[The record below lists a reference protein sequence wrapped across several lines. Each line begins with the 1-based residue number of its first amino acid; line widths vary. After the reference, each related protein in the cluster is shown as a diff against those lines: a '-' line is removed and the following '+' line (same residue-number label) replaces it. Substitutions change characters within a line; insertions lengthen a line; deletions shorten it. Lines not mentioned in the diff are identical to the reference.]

1 MTIIFNVHSNGKH
14 LNVLTNPRLP
24 LVSFIP
30 VNRSE
35 CSIVT
40 SKGIHL
46 LCGLVFEKPYPLQQR
61 SQLLL
66 STHFSSV
73 FFVCLFVCFS
83 KPEDTIGC
91 RLIFCGWKAKVS
103 TRLQISKFD
112 KAHYQVLC
120 GAPTEERK
128 GKWIFYFFCCIV
140 YYTGTFLQTQLVDF
154 LLYKIC
160 IILESW

>member
-14 LNVLTNPRLP
+14 LNVLTNPPLL
-24 LVSFIP
+24 LVSIIP

-40 SKGIHL
+40 SKAIHL
-46 LCGLVFEKPYPLQQR
+46 LCGLVFEKPYPRQQR

-66 STHFSSV
+66 SDT
-73 FFVCLFVCFS
+73 FFFCLFCLFVCFS

-128 GKWIFYFFCCIV
+128 GKWIFYFFHCIV
-140 YYTGTFLQTQLVDF
+140 YYIGTFL
-154 LLYKIC
+154 
-160 IILESW
+160 